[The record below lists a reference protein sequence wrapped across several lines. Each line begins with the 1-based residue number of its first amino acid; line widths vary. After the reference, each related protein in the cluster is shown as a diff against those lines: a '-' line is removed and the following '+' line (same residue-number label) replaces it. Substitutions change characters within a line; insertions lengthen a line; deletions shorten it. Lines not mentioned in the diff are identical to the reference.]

1 MEYLII
7 IFIFLTITIF
17 MEVKYKLHIYRT
29 RKERLIITLII
40 FIICISWDYYATF
53 RGHWSFTGSG
63 LIGLRIFGLPIEEY
77 LF

>member
-17 MEVKYKLHIYRT
+17 MELKYKLHTGHT
-29 RKERLIITLII
+29 RKECLIITLII
-40 FIICISWDYYATF
+40 FIIRISGDYYATF
-53 RGHWSFTGSG
+53 RGHRSFTGSG